1 MNSCK
6 LIITN
11 EENILKYYKNLNMFI
26 NKLLNREREREIC
39 NYYYNQIC
47 FNAQTYFEMNKD
59 YEYI

>member
-26 NKLLNREREREIC
+26 NKLLNRERER
-39 NYYYNQIC
+39 NLQLLL
-47 FNAQTYFEMNKD
+47 
-59 YEYI
+59 